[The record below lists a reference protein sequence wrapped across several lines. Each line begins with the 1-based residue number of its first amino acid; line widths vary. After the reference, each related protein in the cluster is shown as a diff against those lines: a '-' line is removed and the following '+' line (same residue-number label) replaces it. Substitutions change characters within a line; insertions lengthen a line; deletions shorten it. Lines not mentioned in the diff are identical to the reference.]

1 MFKLVACWG
10 GTDSPVAW
18 RLLLLLGSWLW
29 FVLWR
34 FQQDL
39 QGRHL
44 VLHQGG
50 GGLREAALK
59 QLLQTARQRRLQRTQ
74 RLFTHVLENIFQFPT
89 FDIKVFLRN
98 IFLQSEEMTCSENAA
113 V

>member
-1 MFKLVACWG
+1 MFKFLARRG

-18 RLLLLLGSWLW
+18 QPLLLLGSWLW

-59 QLLQTARQRRLQRTQ
+59 QLLQTARQRRLKRTQ
-74 RLFTHVLENIFQFPT
+74 QLFTHVLQNILKFST
-89 FDIKVFLRN
+89 FDIKVFNTN
-98 IFLQSEEMTCSENAA
+98 IFLRSEEMTCSANAA